1 MRFSMLSGS
10 WIQKLFSLWEWNDAV
25 AYITREPVSFRGK
38 EQAAR
43 YLLNYKENREEIMA
57 EVKA

>member
-1 MRFSMLSGS
+1 M
-10 WIQKLFSLWEWNDAV
+10 E
-25 AYITREPVSFRGK
+25 YITREPVSFRGK

>member
-1 MRFSMLSGS
+1 MS
-10 WIQKLFSLWEWNDAV
+10 FSLWEWNDAV